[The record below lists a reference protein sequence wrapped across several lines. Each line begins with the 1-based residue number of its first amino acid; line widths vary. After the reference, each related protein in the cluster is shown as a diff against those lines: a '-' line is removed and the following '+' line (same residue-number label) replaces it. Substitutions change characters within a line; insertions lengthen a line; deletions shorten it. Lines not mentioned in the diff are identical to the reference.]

1 MLSTIAKPENYDTT
15 QFEFKYFGKNSVP
28 ISNCYEKVAKR
39 RQMERFS
46 KEKPKIL
53 VKEVPFEIIQEIK
66 SLRDE
71 ASLPI
76 TTLSRI
82 FKLSPY
88 IIKQVLNNDE
98 RDSAIS

>member
-1 MLSTIAKPENYDTT
+1 LK
-15 QFEFKYFGKNSVP
+15 
-28 ISNCYEKVAKR
+28 
-39 RQMERFS
+39 
-46 KEKPKIL
+46 
-53 VKEVPFEIIQEIK
+53 IIQEIK

-88 IIKQVLNNDE
+88 IIKQVLNSDIE
-98 RDSAIS
+98 GDYSALSDHQPRTQTHQTHQSNIHEFINQIATPMS